1 MYCDVYIS
9 YPIDSSFTYSV
20 PDNTVLDSGMR
31 VKVDFAGRK
40 TTGYVH
46 KIHNNKPGDFEV
58 KDILDVIDDGPIFDS
73 RLIRLAE
80 YISFNY
86 FSSIGEVLSLAVP
99 SGIKPSNRYIIPV
112 EKKTLAD
119 VSLTGE
125 QEKVYL
131 SILEGPENGKYQHL
145 VFGTTGS
152 GKTEIY
158 IELAKR
164 VIEEGKSV
172 IYLVPEISLSS
183 QIFERLYNV
192 FGEDLIIYHSSLT
205 PSQRLHNWKRFYT
218 GEAKIAIGTR
228 SSIFLQPP
236 ELGLVIIDEEHDSAY
251 KENSSPRY
259 SARRVAFYRSIEEK
273 ALLVLGSATPS
284 VETLYA
290 AERGRISFHRLE
302 KRFGNSKL
310 PEIEIVRVN
319 PKTPSAMI
327 SSILKLHTMKT
338 IEAGNQVIYLLNRRG
353 FAPLMLCNTCGRPVE
368 CPHCRISMNYHRGD
382 SLLCHYCGHKGVVSS
397 KCSACGAEDMIKI
410 GAGTQRIE
418 ELIEHEFNGFR
429 IFRLDQDTARKK
441 DAVFNLIEDMNK
453 GDIDILIGTQLVAKG
468 FHFEN
473 VTLVGVL
480 LSDIGLNLPDFRAS
494 ERIFSL
500 LTQVAGRSG
509 KGDQPGRV
517 LIQTLS
523 DEHFI
528 YKFIKNHD
536 YFGFYRTELETR
548 KLLGYPPFSRL
559 IRLLARGKDEERV
572 KAAINRV
579 KNIIDDNID
588 TNGGSVNILGPSS
601 APFSIIGG
609 NYRYHLIIKTTSVDN
624 VREAVNNCRKE
635 IGSRDVYLEIDVD
648 PYDLL

>member
-20 PDNTVLDSGMR
+20 PDGIGLDAGMR
-31 VKVDFAGRK
+31 VKVNFAGRE
-40 TTGYVH
+40 TVGYVH
-46 KIHNNKPGDFEV
+46 RIHEDKPEGFDV
-58 KDILDVIDDGPIFDS
+58 KEILHVIDDEPIFGP
-73 RLIRLAE
+73 RLIRLSE

-86 FSSIGEVLSLAVP
+86 FSSIGEVLSLAIP
-99 SGIKPSNRYIIPV
+99 SGIKPSNRYILPFERQTIG
-112 EKKTLAD
+112 D
-119 VSLTGE
+119 VRLTEE
-125 QEKVYL
+125 QEKVY
-131 SILEGPENGKYQHL
+131 SDIQSGRDKGKLQHL

-158 IELAKR
+158 IELAKQ
-164 VIEEGKSV
+164 VIERGESV

-205 PSQRLHNWKRFYT
+205 PPQRLYNWKKFHS

-236 ELGLVIIDEEHDSAY
+236 ELGLIIIDEEHDSAY

-259 SARRVAFYRSIEEK
+259 GARRVAFHRSMEEN

-284 VETLYA
+284 IETLYA

-310 PEIEIVRVN
+310 PEIEIVKVN
-319 PKTPSAMI
+319 PRTPSAMI
-327 SSILKLHTMKT
+327 SSILKLYTMKT

-353 FAPLMLCNTCGRPVE
+353 FAPLMLCNTCGKPVE
-368 CPHCRISMNYHRGD
+368 CPHCKISMNYHRGE
-382 SLLCHYCGHKGVVSS
+382 SLLCHYCGHKTGVSS
-397 KCSACGAEDMIKI
+397 KCSACGSEDMIKI
-410 GAGTQRIE
+410 GSGTQRIE
-418 ELIEHEFNGFR
+418 ELIEHEFNGFK

-441 DAVFNLIEDMNK
+441 NSVFNLIEDMNN

-468 FHFEN
+468 FHFHN

-500 LTQVAGRSG
+500 MIQVAGRSG
-509 KGDQPGRV
+509 RGDQPGRV
-517 LIQTLS
+517 IIQTLS
-523 DEHFI
+523 DDHFI

-536 YFGFYRTELETR
+536 YFGFYRVELETR
-548 KLLGYPPFSRL
+548 KFLGYPPFSRL
-559 IRLLARGKDEERV
+559 IRLLARGKDEEKV
-572 KAAINRV
+572 KTAINRA
-579 KNIIDDNID
+579 KSIINDNINLND
-588 TNGGSVNILGPSS
+588 DSVNILGPSS

-609 NYRYHLIIKTTSVDN
+609 NFRYHIIIKTSSVDN
-624 VREAVNNCRKE
+624 LRDAVNLCRKE